1 MSQHIESMEPTRNG
15 RSSIFLC
22 RLEAVR
28 LREKGWHEPYE
39 SRGSCTDLW
48 GTGGETPPV
57 YPARDEGRSLR
68 AALQGEALNRLK
80 LLEVERPQVVSVEEK
95 AYKDTSG
102 MDQEG
107 ER

>member
-1 MSQHIESMEPTRNG
+1 MWNVGTFAP
-15 RSSIFLC
+15 
-22 RLEAVR
+22 
-28 LREKGWHEPYE
+28 
-39 SRGSCTDLW
+39 RGST
-48 GTGGETPPV
+48 
-57 YPARDEGRSLR
+57 RDEGRSLR

-102 MDQEG
+102 EDQEG

>member
-1 MSQHIESMEPTRNG
+1 MNQIPKTNG
-15 RSSIFLC
+15 KDQKWACFFASPHFNQEVRH
-22 RLEAVR
+22 EAT
-28 LREKGWHEPYE
+28 LAP
-39 SRGSCTDLW
+39 RGYT
-48 GTGGETPPV
+48 
-57 YPARDEGRSLR
+57 RDEGRSLR